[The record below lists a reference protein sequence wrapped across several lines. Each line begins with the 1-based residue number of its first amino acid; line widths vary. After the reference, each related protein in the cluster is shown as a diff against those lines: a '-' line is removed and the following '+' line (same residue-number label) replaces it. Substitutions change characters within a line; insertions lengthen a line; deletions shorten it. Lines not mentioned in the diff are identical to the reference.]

1 MPAIHQ
7 LLAGFSRGDA
17 ISNEALV
24 MRRLFRSWGY
34 ASDIVC
40 EPSLTHPDLRDA
52 ARDPASLPPSAW
64 RPDDVALL
72 HLSIGSTANERFAA
86 LPCRKALLYHNVTP
100 AHYFAHVNKRVA
112 WELDLGRRQV
122 AALAGVAE
130 VNLADSRFNAR
141 ELEEAGYRDVK
152 VLPLVLDLAA
162 LRGRRDQR
170 LFHSLADG
178 RCNVLFVGRG
188 VPNKRIEDVIAAFAA
203 FKRAVDRDARLI
215 HVGSY
220 VGSERYRAMLLLYA
234 RQLGVGDV
242 EFAGAVPQAALNA
255 YYGAASLFLCMSEHE
270 GFCIPMIESL
280 VHRVPVLAYAAG
292 AVPETLDGAGILFR
306 EKNYP
311 AIAEM
316 MGRLC
321 RDEPLRAAMLR
332 RQDERLARY
341 EARDLAAELR
351 NLLSPVLPPIR

>member
-24 MRRLFRSWGY
+24 LRRLFRSWGHE
-34 ASDIVC
+34 SEILC
-40 EPSLTHPDLRDA
+40 EPSHTHPDLRREA
-52 ARDPASLPPSAW
+52 LDPASRPPSAW
-64 RPDDVALL
+64 PAADVALL
-72 HLSIGSTANERFAA
+72 HLSIGSSTNERFAA

-100 AHYFAHVNKRVA
+100 SHYFARVNKRVA

-152 VLPLVLDLAA
+152 VLPLVLDLAS
-162 LRGRRDQR
+162 LRGRRDGR
-170 LFHSLADG
+170 LFRSLSDG
-178 RCNVLFVGRG
+178 RRNILFVGRG
-188 VPNKRIEDVIAAFAA
+188 VPNKRIEDLIAAFAA
-203 FKRAVDRDARLI
+203 FKRGVDREARLI

-242 EFAGAVPQAALNA
+242 QFAGAVSQAALNA
-255 YYGAASLFLCMSEHE
+255 YYAAAHLFLCMSEHE
-270 GFCIPMIESL
+270 GFCIPVVESL
-280 VHRVPVLAYAAG
+280 VHRVPVLAFAAG
-292 AVPETLDGAGILFR
+292 AVPETLEGAGVLFR
-306 EKNYP
+306 EKDY
-311 AIAEM
+311 AALAEM

-321 RDEPLRAAMLR
+321 SDAALRAGVLR
-332 RQDERLARY
+332 AQDERLARY

-351 NLLSPVLPPIR
+351 DLLSPVLPRG

>member
-1 MPAIHQ
+1 
-7 LLAGFSRGDA
+7 
-17 ISNEALV
+17 
-24 MRRLFRSWGY
+24 
-34 ASDIVC
+34 
-40 EPSLTHPDLRDA
+40 
-52 ARDPASLPPSAW
+52 
-64 RPDDVALL
+64 
-72 HLSIGSTANERFAA
+72 
-86 LPCRKALLYHNVTP
+86 
-100 AHYFAHVNKRVA
+100 
-112 WELDLGRRQV
+112 
-122 AALAGVAE
+122 
-130 VNLADSRFNAR
+130 
-141 ELEEAGYRDVK
+141 
-152 VLPLVLDLAA
+152 
-162 LRGRRDQR
+162 
-170 LFHSLADG
+170 
-178 RCNVLFVGRG
+178 
-188 VPNKRIEDVIAAFAA
+188 
-203 FKRAVDRDARLI
+203 
-215 HVGSY
+215 
-220 VGSERYRAMLLLYA
+220 MLLLYA

-255 YYGAASLFLCMSEHE
+255 YYGAASLSLCMSEHE